1 MPVAMKTLTAQVPLS
16 LAEEVDA
23 LAAELERPRQW
34 VMKKALTLYLAS
46 QRDRRK
52 AIREGLDDVDGGRT
66 VSMDA
71 MDEWLDSLDTSSE
84 RPAPQA

>member
-71 MDEWLDSLDTSSE
+71 MDQWLDSLDTSSE
-84 RPAPQA
+84 QPVPKA

>member
-1 MPVAMKTLTAQVPLS
+1 MPGAMKTLTAQVPLS
-16 LAEEVDA
+16 LADEVDA

-71 MDEWLDSLDTSSE
+71 MDQWLDSLDTLSE
-84 RPAPQA
+84 RPVPKA

>member
-16 LAEEVDA
+16 LADEVDA

-34 VMKKALTLYLAS
+34 VMKKALTLYIAS

-71 MDEWLDSLDTSSE
+71 MDQWLDSLDTLSE
-84 RPAPQA
+84 RPVPKA

>member
-1 MPVAMKTLTAQVPLS
+1 MLVAMKTLTAQVPVS

-34 VMKKALTLYLAS
+34 VMKKALTLYLAA

-52 AIREGLDDVDGGRT
+52 AIREGLDDVDAGHT
-66 VSMDA
+66 VSMAA
-71 MDEWLDSLDTSSE
+71 MDQWLDSLDTSNE
-84 RPAPQA
+84 QPVPKA

>member
-1 MPVAMKTLTAQVPLS
+1 MKTLTAQVPLS

-66 VSMDA
+66 VSMEA
-71 MDEWLDSLDTSSE
+71 MDQWLDSLDTLSE
-84 RPAPQA
+84 RPVPKA

>member
-52 AIREGLDDVDGGRT
+52 AIREGLDDVDDGRT

-71 MDEWLDSLDTSSE
+71 MEQWLDSLDTTSE
-84 RPAPQA
+84 RPVPKA

>member
-71 MDEWLDSLDTSSE
+71 MDQWLASLDTSSE
-84 RPAPQA
+84 QPVPKA

>member
-66 VSMDA
+66 VSMEA
-71 MDEWLDSLDTSSE
+71 MDQWLDSLDTLSE
-84 RPAPQA
+84 RPVPKA

>member
-1 MPVAMKTLTAQVPLS
+1 MPVAMKTITAQVPLS